1 MAERVFACGALAK
14 GMVHFR
20 RVGDY
25 VKNIQPA
32 TVLGQMYKLEVG
44 YPVFYHIGNDLI
56 HGEILD
62 IEASDLFFRVLD
74 EFYGFSARTPEK
86 SLFLKVPVEANMG
99 GETVTVT
106 TYSINPA
113 KLPKTAT
120 IIDGGDWRSVL
131 SAQPPM
137 VEGLSDRQKTYV
149 RRLGSSSG
157 RDIVPINLELY
168 RELMNLGLIVDKGR
182 RLALTRLGQEVYRFL
197 D

>member
-32 TVLGQMYKLEVG
+32 TVQGQMYKLEVG
-44 YPVFYHIGNDLI
+44 YPVFYHIGNDQI
-56 HGEILD
+56 HGELLD
-62 IEASDLFFRVLD
+62 IDASDLFFRVLD
-74 EFYGFSARTPEK
+74 EFYGFAPRTPEK
-86 SLFLKVPVEANMG
+86 SLFLKVPVEANTG
-99 GETVTVT
+99 SETVTAIA
-106 TYSINPA
+106 YSINPA
-113 KLPKTAT
+113 KLPKTAS
-120 IIDGGDWRSVL
+120 IIEGGDWRSVL
-131 SAQPPM
+131 SAQTPM
-137 VEGLSDRQKTYV
+137 VDGLSDRQKTYV